1 MDSSSSSNNKNDP
14 VQLGFAE
21 EPKKGD
27 FDLKNFPSKIGG
39 LPVWLL
45 PLSNNIS
52 ETFFICSCGENLS
65 FLLQLYCPLEDK
77 DNSFHRMIYV
87 FFCQKCWKKKD
98 LVKVLRINLPEKS
111 SIYDGEDILNI
122 NKIINDE
129 TIKKVNEILKKFI
142 LEEFFI
148 STAPERKEASKLYL
162 DFYSNAEEKSI
173 NSSDGSTNNIQDKD
187 MEEEIIFNNVKEEK
201 EYDNMVQN
209 YLKENPG
216 VNIEKI
222 EEESD
227 DEKENDK
234 IIDSSNSDIILS
246 LFTKVTNYDKKQIIR
261 YYRNNFYP
269 LWFTQEKIL
278 STKKTKCRNCGN
290 DIAFEFQIMPYL
302 FIKEPQIA
310 FNDIGTIVIYTCKKC
325 CDSKIEGG
333 FVEEYGF
340 IQRTG
345 ENFRDFNDNDNRY
358 KEKKY
363 KEEMKEIKEDNE
375 FFAGVDEK
383 DVDEEGFVEVKK
395 TKKNKKNKKNKDD
408 EED

>member
-52 ETFFICSCGENLS
+52 ETFFLCSCGENLS

-173 NSSDGSTNNIQDKD
+173 NSSDGSNNNIQDKD

-290 DIAFEFQIMPYL
+290 DIVFEFQIMPYL
-302 FIKEPQIA
+302 FIKEPKIA